1 MHILRAYC
9 VEIGR
14 VVNIDEARQAFLA
27 LNPRPKKLNFLCST
41 PACRKKSVRVT
52 GVNYWFSAET
62 GKKHVAAHFREC
74 DEHIPGCEWLA
85 DIPAVGSSR
94 PGKLDGGGNKRRR
107 QARLKETDYVTVF
120 DARCGVGPSVSG
132 TIGTGG
138 GRGGLDGPGEGQKHA
153 PPADKKSR
161 TTTNQ
166 LERLVESY
174 LEIKAREGLD
184 GLRKRRF
191 SVVGLGD
198 VSWFEYFRPVKYA
211 SLNMDTSSCVLCGGA
226 KWHYRDGNSHRF
238 EFYDEVDG
246 QAVQLT
252 VSCQTLTAYRSR
264 RRLQDVLNSKPVP
277 GYFNVYAQGRLERPN
292 KFADVIE
299 LVVDHLDSLVLRRP
313 LPSRLTTL

>member
-74 DEHIPGCEWLA
+74 DGHIAGCEWLS
-85 DIPAVGSSR
+85 DIPSVGNSP

-120 DARCGVGPSVSG
+120 DPHHGAASSASSI
-132 TIGTGG
+132 IGTAR
-138 GRGGLDGPGEGQKHA
+138 GRGGLDGHGEGQRRGT
-153 PPADKKSR
+153 PTDKKSR

-246 QAVQLT
+246 QAVRLT
-252 VSCQTLTAYRSR
+252 VSSQALAAYRFR
-264 RRLQDVLNSKPVP
+264 RRIQDVLNSKPAS

-292 KFADVIE
+292 VSADVIE
-299 LVVDHLDSLVLRRP
+299 LVVDHLDLLVLKRP
-313 LPSRLTTL
+313 PSRT